1 MNGPFTLDRTNGK
14 LMGVCA
20 GLARTTGTDA
30 TLVRLA
36 AVAGLLLLGPIAI
49 LFYLVA
55 GWVAPE
61 QGR

>member
-1 MNGPFTLDRTNGK
+1 MAPFALDRSNGK

-20 GLARTTGTDA
+20 GAARATGADV

-36 AVAGLLLLGPIAI
+36 AVVSLLLLGPVTI
-49 LFYLVA
+49 LLYLVT

-61 QGR
+61 RI

>member
-1 MNGPFTLDRTNGK
+1 MQSFALDRSNAK

-20 GLARTTGTDA
+20 GIARATGADA

-36 AVAGLLLLGPIAI
+36 ALLSLFMFGPIALI
-49 LFYLVA
+49 LYLVA

-61 QGR
+61 RI